1 MKETL
6 QIIIEGIVNE
16 KDKISITENI
26 SENTVTYEVS
36 VAEED
41 LGRVI
46 GKEGKMA
53 KSIRTV
59 MKSIGTKN
67 KQKVII
73 EFIGK

>member
-16 KDKISITENI
+16 KEKVSISENI
-26 SENTVTYEVS
+26 SDNNVTYEVQ
-36 VAEED
+36 VAEND
-41 LGRVI
+41 VGRVI

-53 KSIRTV
+53 KSIRNI
-59 MKSIGTKN
+59 MKSIGAKN
-67 KQKVII
+67 KQKVTV